1 LRIDRTSNPDF
12 ASAVKRIHKFAIRNP
27 QSGYM
32 PLIGGVVVTHG
43 NLATELVSA
52 AETIINEDIH
62 HITAVTIG
70 WHDDVEIARDEI
82 GKAIERV
89 NQGAG
94 VLVLTDMFGGT
105 PTNLACTFLGSAPIE
120 VVTGVN
126 LPMILKLTDQQ
137 PDETLDVIARRVRD
151 QGQKTIYLASEVL
164 TPNK

>member
-1 LRIDRTSNPDF
+1 
-12 ASAVKRIHKFAIRNP
+12 
-27 QSGYM
+27 M
-32 PLIGGVVVTHG
+32 PLVGGVVVTHG

-62 HITAVTIG
+62 HVTAISIG
-70 WHDDVEIARDEI
+70 WHDDVETAREQI

-94 VLVLTDMFGGT
+94 VVVLTDMFGGT
-105 PTNLACTFLGSAPIE
+105 PTNLACTFLGNAPIE

-126 LPMILKLTDQQ
+126 LPMLLRLAEQQ
-137 PDETLDVIARRVRD
+137 PDEALAVIARRVRD

-164 TPNK
+164 APTKQPPGQTNGKE

>member
-1 LRIDRTSNPDF
+1 
-12 ASAVKRIHKFAIRNP
+12 
-27 QSGYM
+27 M

-43 NLATELVSA
+43 NLATELVSG
-52 AETIINEDIH
+52 AETILNEDIH

-164 TPNK
+164 SPNK

>member
-1 LRIDRTSNPDF
+1 
-12 ASAVKRIHKFAIRNP
+12 
-27 QSGYM
+27 M
-32 PLIGGVVVTHG
+32 PLVGGVVVTHG

-62 HITAVTIG
+62 HVTAVSIG
-70 WHDDVEIARDEI
+70 WHDDVETASEQI

-105 PTNLACTFLGSAPIE
+105 PTNLASTFLGHAPIE

-126 LPMILKLTDQQ
+126 LPMIMRLADQQ
-137 PDETLDVIARRVRD
+137 PDETLAEIAPRVRD
-151 QGQKTIYLASEVL
+151 QGKNTIYLASEVL
-164 TPNK
+164 SPGKQ

>member
-1 LRIDRTSNPDF
+1 
-12 ASAVKRIHKFAIRNP
+12 
-27 QSGYM
+27 M
-32 PLIGGVVVTHG
+32 PLVGGVVVTHG

-62 HITAVTIG
+62 HVTAISIG
-70 WHDDVEIARDEI
+70 WHDDVETAREQI

-105 PTNLACTFLGSAPIE
+105 PTNLASTFLGRAPIE

-126 LPMILKLTDQQ
+126 LPMILRLADQQ
-137 PDETLDVIARRVRD
+137 PDETLAEIAPRVRD
-151 QGQKTIYLASEVL
+151 QGKNTIYLASEVL
-164 TPNK
+164 SPGKQGS